1 MEVTATAT
9 LPTGRVAAGLAGA
22 SVLVGVFAEDFETGT
37 GFLDDGVADFA
48 GFAGTALGA
57 GAGAGLAALT
67 GTDLAGAGV
76 VAGFGTD
83 LVATG
88 LVTGLAAAGAALLA
102 AGLAA
107 LLATGFTGLGAAGF
121 EAGAGLAAVLVAGA
135 FLATGCLAAGVAFL
149 AAGVAFLAAGLAAA
163 GAAAF
168 LATGLADFLA
178 AWTAFCAVFLA
189 ATKRS
194 SLVPPG
200 PGKAGLY
207 SLPHRPPATTY

>member
-135 FLATGCLAAGVAFL
+135 FLATGCLAAG
-149 AAGVAFLAAGLAAA
+149 LAAA

>member
-1 MEVTATAT
+1 MAVTATAT

-37 GFLDDGVADFA
+37 GFLTDGVAGFA

-57 GAGAGLAALT
+57 GAGADFSALT
-67 GTDLAGAGV
+67 GTDLAGAGL

-83 LVATG
+83 LGATG
-88 LVTGLAAAGAALLA
+88 VA

-107 LLATGFTGLGAAGF
+107 AEAALFAAGLAAGLATGFTGLGAADAGVL
-121 EAGAGLAAVLVAGA
+121 EAGAGLAAAFAAGA
-135 FLATGCLAAGVAFL
+135 FLAAGCLV
-149 AAGVAFLAAGLAAA
+149 AGLEAGFAAT

-168 LATGLADFLA
+168 FATGLADFLA
-178 AWTAFCAVFLA
+178 ASTAFFAGFLA

-207 SLPHRPPATTY
+207 NVPRGPPATTH

>member
-149 AAGVAFLAAGLAAA
+149 AAGLAAA